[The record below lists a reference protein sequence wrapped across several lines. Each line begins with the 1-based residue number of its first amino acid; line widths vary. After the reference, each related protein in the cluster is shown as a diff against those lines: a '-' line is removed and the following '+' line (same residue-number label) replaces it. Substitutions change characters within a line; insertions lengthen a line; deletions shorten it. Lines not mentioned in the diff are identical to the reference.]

1 MIPISDALDLFN
13 CSSVGQ
19 YLVVAFIGAWAL
31 KLIYHK

>member
-1 MIPISDALDLFN
+1 MIPIIDALDLFN

-19 YLVVAFIGAWAL
+19 YLVVAFVGVWAL

>member
-1 MIPISDALDLFN
+1 MIPITNALDLFT

-19 YLVVAFIGAWAL
+19 YLVVALVGAWAL

>member
-1 MIPISDALDLFN
+1 MIPITNALDLFN

-19 YLVVAFIGAWAL
+19 FLFVAFVGAWAL

>member
-1 MIPISDALDLFN
+1 MIPITDALDLFT

-19 YLVVAFIGAWAL
+19 WLFIAFFGAWAL